1 VRELNIEKETERIV
15 QFIKNKVTGSGF
27 TKAIIGLSGGIDSAL
42 SAALAV
48 KALGKE
54 NVIGVMMPYKSSNPD
69 SLEHALILAK
79 ELDIP
84 FFIIDITPMVDAYLT
99 NYANDANTLR
109 MGNFMARTRM
119 CVLFDLSAKYRA
131 LVVGTSNKSEIYSG
145 YCTQFGD
152 SACAFEPLA
161 HLFKHE
167 VYKMSKLLNI
177 PSQILE
183 KKPSADLWEG
193 QTDEEELGIGYDLL
207 DEILYQILDKKKSD
221 EEILSSSISKEKL
234 DLVKKKIQQSEFKRH
249 LPDMLD

>member
-1 VRELNIEKETERIV
+1 
-15 QFIKNKVTGSGF
+15 
-27 TKAIIGLSGGIDSAL
+27 
-42 SAALAV
+42 
-48 KALGKE
+48 
-54 NVIGVMMPYKSSNPD
+54 
-69 SLEHALILAK
+69 
-79 ELDIP
+79 
-84 FFIIDITPMVDAYLT
+84 
-99 NYANDANTLR
+99 
-109 MGNFMARTRM
+109 MGNYMARTRM

-221 EEILSSSISKEKL
+221 EEMLSSSISKEKL